1 MKYANEAAGWA
12 GKAQQSAA
20 TAQEHARKAG
30 ESLQFALQQQQRAHA
45 AADQAEND
53 ARAAAN
59 NADQAAS
66 YAAQAHASADQAAA
80 SAAQARSSAD
90 AAGHDAD
97 LASQAAQEA
106 YNIAWEKQ
114 LHEQEQYRAAA
125 AEGELESYKTSLL
138 DAIKQQVGQDALD
151 LLLDLIGVKDVL
163 DCFKGDVSACLW
175 AAAGA
180 LPLGK
185 AIPVIKKLI
194 GKIGDIKATMKNS
207 RFSNALDKALKPGS
221 CVRPSAWSGA
231 VTLAPAVWKV
241 NANTAG
247 GIWRNVVDECRLR
260 LVNGRKP
267 IGYKDAGST
276 WRHEQKAKIPDH
288 IQRNYGDIHVDV
300 EGFPEF
306 TPHVVDLA
314 DYGVA
319 NGRKADMV
327 IPLSPKLNDDFALAD
342 ERAGIDEA
350 FRKEHGLVW
359 HHHQDVSGGRGRVQL
374 IPSELHDAVKHTGG
388 GAIYR
393 EYLKSILKG

>member
-1 MKYANEAAGWA
+1 MRLWHGLQTQRSYFAARGDAQTATRYANEAAGWA

-20 TAQEHARKAG
+20 TAQERARKAG
-30 ESLQFALQQQQRAHA
+30 ESLQFALLQQKRAHA

-125 AEGELESYKTSLL
+125 AEGELESKKTSLL
-138 DAIKQQVGQDALD
+138 DAIKQQVGQDA
-151 LLLDLIGVKDVL
+151 
-163 DCFKGDVSACLW
+163 
-175 AAAGA
+175 
-180 LPLGK
+180 
-185 AIPVIKKLI
+185 
-194 GKIGDIKATMKNS
+194 
-207 RFSNALDKALKPGS
+207 
-221 CVRPSAWSGA
+221 
-231 VTLAPAVWKV
+231 
-241 NANTAG
+241 
-247 GIWRNVVDECRLR
+247 
-260 LVNGRKP
+260 
-267 IGYKDAGST
+267 GST
-276 WRHEQKAKIPDH
+276 WRHKQKAKIPDH
-288 IQRNYGDIHVDV
+288 IQRNYGDIHIDI

-327 IPLSPKLNDDFALAD
+327 IPLSPKLNDDFTLAD

-350 FRKEHGLVW
+350 FRKKHGLVW

-374 IPSELHDAVKHTGG
+374 IPSELHAAVKHTGG
-388 GAIYR
+388 RAIYR
-393 EYLKSILKG
+393 EYLKSTLKG